1 MPAILTDIEGTTSS
15 LSFVKDVLFPFARRH
30 IPNYVRAHRGDP
42 GLAAILESVRVHE
55 REPMLDEES
64 VVAVLG
70 RWIDEDRKAAP
81 LKTLQGYVWAEG
93 YRTGAFQGHVYA
105 DAVTQLRA
113 WHARGFPLYVFS
125 SGSVAAQRLL
135 FAHTAYGDLTPLF
148 AGFFDTNTGA
158 KRDSASYT
166 RIASEIRMAAGSVL
180 FLSDTESEL
189 DAAREAGMA
198 TIRLDRERVTPGSKG
213 HPLARDFNE
222 VDVWL
227 SRWIIEGERASL
239 PPEPPG
245 AVAPIDMP

>member
-1 MPAILTDIEGTTSS
+1 
-15 LSFVKDVLFPFARRH
+15 
-30 IPNYVRAHRGDP
+30 
-42 GLAAILESVRVHE
+42 
-55 REPMLDEES
+55 
-64 VVAVLG
+64 
-70 RWIDEDRKAAP
+70 
-81 LKTLQGYVWAEG
+81 
-93 YRTGAFQGHVYA
+93 
-105 DAVTQLRA
+105 
-113 WHARGFPLYVFS
+113 
-125 SGSVAAQRLL
+125 VAAQRLL

>member
-15 LSFVKDVLFPFARRH
+15 LSFVKDVLFPFARQR
-30 IPNYVRAHRGDP
+30 IPNYVRAHRGEP
-42 GLAAILESVRVHE
+42 GLAAILEGVRAHE
-55 REPMLDEES
+55 RHPLLDEEAI
-64 VVAVLG
+64 VAILC
-70 RWIDEDRKAAP
+70 RWIDEDRKATP

-105 DAVTQLRA
+105 DAVTHLRA
-113 WHARGFPLYVFS
+113 WHAGGFPLYVFS

-148 AGFFDTNTGA
+148 AGFFDTNTGP
-158 KRDSASYT
+158 KRDSASYA

-198 TIRLDRERVTPGSKG
+198 AIRLDRERVTPGCQG

-227 SRWIIEGERASL
+227 SRWIIEGKRDRLA
-239 PPEPPG
+239 PEPAD
-245 AVAPIDMP
+245 AVTPIDAP